1 MAGRIGLVDL
11 LTSPEGKDKLKVC
24 PCVQA
29 VVFVV
34 CGNEP
39 LGSDHNH
46 YTTVK
51 ATLRTLLLC
60 EYLILVELAN
70 CPIFAKNCTS

>member
-34 CGNEP
+34 CRNEP

-60 EYLILVELAN
+60 GVLNFSGISEL
-70 CPIFAKNCTS
+70 PHFR